1 MMDSLFIGREVKIK
15 TTLGDT
21 MSHLSDLAKIQ
32 NLTLFITFKW
42 MIIAL
47 KCVSFCCSMK

>member
-1 MMDSLFIGREVKIK
+1 MMDNPFIGREVKLK
-15 TTLGDT
+15 LLRDT

-32 NLTLFITFKW
+32 NLTLFITFEW